1 MHVSVPG
8 TLYNIVN
15 SCGKSYPHPVL
26 IIAYFPDPGPDMDLC
41 LFHLNCVMEFFHSGP
56 AFGLKNRSPTT
67 CMTSKFC
74 KR

>member
-1 MHVSVPG
+1 MNVSVPG

-15 SCGKSYPHPVL
+15 RCGKYDPHPVL

-41 LFHLNCVMEFFHSGP
+41 LFSLNCVMAIFQSVP
-56 AFGLKNRSPTT
+56 AFGLQNRSPTA
-67 CMTSKFC
+67 CKTSKFC